1 MMPAPPSQALLDRL
15 APLRRA
21 PVGSCPLWL
30 HTATDLFALWDAWE
44 AETGGP
50 CPPPFW
56 GVLWPAA
63 QALTQY
69 LSSGALELGGKTV
82 LDLGCGGALAAIAA
96 RAAGAFRVTANDVDR
111 AALTV
116 AAANA
121 HANGVELELEPRDLT
136 RVEPWPH
143 HDIVLVA
150 DLFYERDS
158 SHALRPKLLAA
169 RKAGALVLL
178 ADAGRPFFSCP
189 GGVLVQEQR
198 LRVDPEIEGTAERLA
213 RVYVL

>member
-1 MMPAPPSQALLDRL
+1 MTPAPPSQDVLDRL

-21 PVGSCPLWL
+21 PVGSSPLWL
-30 HTATDLFALWDAWE
+30 HTATDLIALWDAWE
-44 AETGGP
+44 AETGGR

-63 QALTQY
+63 RALTQY
-69 LSSGALELGGKTV
+69 LSSGALDLGGKTV

-96 RAAGAFRVTANDVDR
+96 KAAGALRATANDVDQ
-111 AALTV
+111 AALGV
-116 AAANA
+116 ASANA
-121 HANGVELELEPRDLT
+121 RANGVELELDPRDLT
-136 RVEPWPH
+136 CVEPWPH

-158 SHALRPKLLAA
+158 SHALWPKLRAA
-169 RKAGALVLL
+169 RKDGALVLL

-198 LRVDPEIEGTAERLA
+198 LRVDPDIEGTTERLA